1 MSVRFLRRRCLL
13 GSLPSPAFGWLAG
26 NDNGGEDW
34 LAGND
39 SWGRPA
45 RVATPVHR
53 SAFALLAFLILI
65 VPLAAAPTFPQLTG
79 RVVDNAAIIPS
90 DMEARIEAKLAA
102 LEDKTTD
109 QFVVV
114 TLSSLQGYE
123 IADFGYQLGRHWG
136 IGQAGKDNGLLL
148 IVAPN
153 EREVRFEV
161 GYGLEGTMTDALSR
175 VIIENAILPRF
186 RADDMAGG
194 IERGVDDAIQVLS
207 GDAAELQELSSR
219 RPADE
224 VWWLPLLPFLLFAAF
239 IIIVN
244 VVRYNTGRGLWF
256 PSGGSSSG
264 GSWSSGGSSG
274 GGFSGGGG
282 SFGGGGSSGRW

>member
-1 MSVRFLRRRCLL
+1 MR
-13 GSLPSPAFGWLAG
+13 
-26 NDNGGEDW
+26 
-34 LAGND
+34 
-39 SWGRPA
+39 
-45 RVATPVHR
+45 R
-53 SAFALLAFLILI
+53 SASLAFVLLLL
-65 VPLAAAPTFPQLTG
+65 VAPAVAAPNFPQLTG
-79 RVVDNAAIIPS
+79 RVVDNAAVIPA
-90 DMEARIEAKLAA
+90 DVEARIEGKLAA
-102 LEDKTTD
+102 LEEKTTD

-114 TLSSLQGYE
+114 TLPSLQGTA

-148 IVAPN
+148 IVAPE

-207 GDAAELQELSSR
+207 GDAAQLQELASR

-244 VVRYNTGRGLWF
+244 VVRYNTGRSLWF
-256 PSGGSSSG
+256 PSGGGSSSG
-264 GSWSSGGSSG
+264 GSWSSGGGSSG

>member
-1 MSVRFLRRRCLL
+1 MPRHAAAIFAVLL
-13 GSLPSPAFGWLAG
+13 FAAPAIG
-26 NDNGGEDW
+26 
-34 LAGND
+34 
-39 SWGRPA
+39 
-45 RVATPVHR
+45 
-53 SAFALLAFLILI
+53 
-65 VPLAAAPTFPQLTG
+65 APTFPQLTG

-90 DMEARIEAKLAA
+90 DMEARIEGKLAA
-102 LEDKTTD
+102 LEEKTTD

-207 GDAAELQELSSR
+207 GDAAELQELASR

-256 PSGGSSSG
+256 PSGGGGGSSG

>member
-1 MSVRFLRRRCLL
+1 MR
-13 GSLPSPAFGWLAG
+13 AATILA
-26 NDNGGEDW
+26 
-34 LAGND
+34 LAA
-39 SWGRPA
+39 S
-45 RVATPVHR
+45 
-53 SAFALLAFLILI
+53 LLAAQP
-65 VPLAAAPTFPQLTG
+65 VLAQTFPALTG
-79 RVVDNAAIIPS
+79 RVVDQAGIIPA
-90 DMEARIEAKLAA
+90 DAEARIDGKLAA
-102 LEDKTTD
+102 LEGKTTD

-114 TLSSLQGYE
+114 TVESLQGYE
-123 IADFGYQLGRHWG
+123 IADYGYRLGRHWQ

-207 GDAAELQELSSR
+207 GDAAELQELASQ

-224 VWWLPLLPFLLFAAF
+224 GWWAPLIPFLIFF
-239 IIIVN
+239 TIIILIN
-244 VVRYNTGRGLWF
+244 LLRRYGGRRWRWLANAAGAGAGSSTW
-256 PSGGSSSG
+256 SSGRSWGGSS
-264 GSWSSGGSSG
+264 

-282 SFGGGGSSGRW
+282 SFGGGGASGRW

>member
-1 MSVRFLRRRCLL
+1 MR
-13 GSLPSPAFGWLAG
+13 
-26 NDNGGEDW
+26 
-34 LAGND
+34 
-39 SWGRPA
+39 
-45 RVATPVHR
+45 R
-53 SAFALLAFLILI
+53 SASLAFVLLLATAI
-65 VPLAAAPTFPQLTG
+65 AAPNFPQLTG
-79 RVVDNAAIIPS
+79 RVVDNADILAADVES
-90 DMEARIEAKLAA
+90 RIEGKLAA
-102 LEDKTTD
+102 LEEKTTD

-114 TLSSLQGYE
+114 TLPSLQGYE

-161 GYGLEGTMTDALSR
+161 GYGLEGTMTDALTR

-194 IERGVDDAIQVLS
+194 IERGVDDAIQVLT
-207 GDAAELQELSSR
+207 GDAAEQELASR

-224 VWWLPLLPFLLFAAF
+224 VWWLPLLPFLLFAAL

-244 VVRYNTGRGLWF
+244 IVRYNTGRGLWF
-256 PSGGSSSG
+256 PSGSGSSSG
-264 GSWSSGGSSG
+264 GSWSSGGGSSG